1 MCQDIDGKGVDK
13 SDKSIYNNNMQERS
27 RKKKTS
33 RDVNVIAANI
43 VGQATSQDIPKT
55 NDGKNAYAVALGR
68 MGGLK
73 GGRIRAERLTSVR
86 RSEIAKKAAQA
97 RWGK

>member
-1 MCQDIDGKGVDK
+1 
-13 SDKSIYNNNMQERS
+13 MQERS

-43 VGQATSQDIPKT
+43 VAQATSQDIPKT

-73 GGRIRAERLTSVR
+73 GGRVRAEKLTPER
-86 RSEIAKKAAQA
+86 RVEIAKKAAQV
-97 RWGK
+97 RWSK